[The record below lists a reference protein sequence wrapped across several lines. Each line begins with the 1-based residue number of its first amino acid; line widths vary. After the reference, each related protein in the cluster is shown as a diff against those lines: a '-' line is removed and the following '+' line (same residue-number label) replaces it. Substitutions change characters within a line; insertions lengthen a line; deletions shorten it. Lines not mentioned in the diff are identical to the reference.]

1 MLAILLGPGPLP
13 GAILEITGSAPAW
26 VDSARPGNPFL

>member
-1 MLAILLGPGPLP
+1 MLALLPGSGPLP
-13 GAILEITGSAPAW
+13 GGLLEITGSAPAW